1 MFESKKFK
9 IVNLNFI
16 TSAPEV
22 LAEEAAYPQTDI
34 WSVGVLAYLL
44 LSATSPFRGA
54 DHNETKANIT
64 FVRYRFESLYRE
76 VTPEAT
82 RFLMYVFKRA
92 PL

>member
-1 MFESKKFK
+1 M
-9 IVNLNFI
+9 
-16 TSAPEV
+16 
-22 LAEEAAYPQTDI
+22 LAEEPAYPQTDI

-54 DHNETKANIT
+54 DQNETKANIT
-64 FVRYRFESLYRE
+64 FVRYRFESLHKE
-76 VTPEAT
+76 VTQEAT